1 MAHFFK
7 KTMTNVFL
15 NSHFG
20 RRVDLPM
27 HISYYGLDP
36 RTGAKNSMK
45 NGHWT
50 EQNCIVPHTKNIL
63 DVHIFPLDSIYA

>member
-1 MAHFFK
+1 
-7 KTMTNVFL
+7 
-15 NSHFG
+15 
-20 RRVDLPM
+20 M

-45 NGHWT
+45 NG
-50 EQNCIVPHTKNIL
+50 QNCIVTHTKNIL